1 LKGEAVNVTEVPAHI
16 VVEGFAA
23 IVTVV
28 TKVLFTVNIVA
39 LTISAPEEG
48 VIVIVPVV
56 APAGNVVV
64 I

>member
-48 VIVIVPVV
+48 VIVTLLPSR
-56 APAGNVVV
+56 
-64 I
+64 

>member
-1 LKGEAVNVTEVPAHI
+1 
-16 VVEGFAA
+16 VEGFAA

-39 LTISAPEEG
+39 LISAPEEG

-56 APAGNVVV
+56 APAGNVAV

>member
-16 VVEGFAA
+16 VEGFAA

-56 APAGNVVV
+56 APAGNVAV